1 MGFAYVLLDE
11 ANCNSALTTARG
23 VRSGVWAEMTGNDG
37 FVDSFGCSELILTRQ
52 SAQKDDEGRTDM
64 STQRYSQDTV
74 CGDHVGWLELNK
86 VFWQHEAAAS
96 SRSMMLEK
104 KYGISNDS
112 LEPSGESNILHRIGE
127 SDRPFYSH
135 EIALR

>member
-23 VRSGVWAEMTGNDG
+23 VRSGVWAEMIANKFPAYIFD
-37 FVDSFGCSELILTRQ
+37 CSELLLT
-52 SAQKDDEGRTDM
+52 SQKGEGGRTDM

-96 SRSMMLEK
+96 GRSMMPDKE
-104 KYGISNDS
+104 
-112 LEPSGESNILHRIGE
+112 
-127 SDRPFYSH
+127 
-135 EIALR
+135 